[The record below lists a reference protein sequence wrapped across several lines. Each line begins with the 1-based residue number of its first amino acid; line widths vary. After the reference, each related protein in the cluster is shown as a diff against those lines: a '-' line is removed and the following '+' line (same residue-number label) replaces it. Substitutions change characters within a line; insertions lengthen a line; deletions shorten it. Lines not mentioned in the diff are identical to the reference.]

1 MKGVIMHNLHD
12 TIFHTKTSLLQD
24 FHTCMSVPLTIST
37 EADKAIEKIKKKQ
50 KFTNIKKKM
59 EKKQKPDL
67 ILAYSIIK
75 YKYISEISKE
85 IQSDCKVYAKHFP
98 GGKTK
103 CMLDC
108 MKPFQ

>member
-37 EADKAIEKIKKKQ
+37 ETDKAIEKIKKTEIYQ
-50 KFTNIKKKM
+50 YKKKM

-85 IQSDCKVYAKHFP
+85 IQSDCKVYNKQFP
-98 GGKTK
+98 NVCGTA
-103 CMLDC
+103 
-108 MKPFQ
+108 

>member
-50 KFTNIKKKM
+50 KFTNIKKRW
-59 EKKQKPDL
+59 KK
-67 ILAYSIIK
+67 
-75 YKYISEISKE
+75 SKS
-85 IQSDCKVYAKHFP
+85 Q
-98 GGKTK
+98 T
-103 CMLDC
+103 
-108 MKPFQ
+108 